1 MRSLTAAYSVRLG
14 GSMKGWTWQK
24 WVGKLAP
31 IVSGLLA
38 TGVWE
43 FAELPAPVWAG
54 VAASLLTMLIQGIIS
69 LFPAKT

>member
-1 MRSLTAAYSVRLG
+1 
-14 GSMKGWTWQK
+14 MKGWTWQK